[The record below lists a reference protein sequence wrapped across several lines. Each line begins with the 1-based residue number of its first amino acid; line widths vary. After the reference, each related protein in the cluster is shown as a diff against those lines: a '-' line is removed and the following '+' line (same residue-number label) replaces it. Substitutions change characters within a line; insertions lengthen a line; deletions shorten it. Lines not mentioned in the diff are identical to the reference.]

1 VVVCLFAMAAMN
13 ESNAVLLSYTLA
25 YVLCLVV
32 IVYVLNFPGWLT
44 ESYDIVKEFY
54 IKNGMRNFFLDWAI
68 IGLYLLF
75 ADFFIRKLELR
86 GNASKLAVVAAVC
99 VVLYGVFYAIFT
111 RTSSLRGSFYHRW
124 FTRVGPRGL
133 AFEIVLVCSVYFVFQ
148 KLLCKF
154 KYHKLI

>member
-1 VVVCLFAMAAMN
+1 MN

-32 IVYVLNFPGWLT
+32 VVYVLNFPGWIT

-54 IKNGMRNFFLDWAI
+54 IKNGMRNFFIDWVI

-75 ADFFIRKLELR
+75 ADFFIRKLDLR
-86 GNASKLAVVAAVC
+86 SNASKLSVVAAVC
-99 VVLYGVFYAIFT
+99 LVLYPVFYAIFT
-111 RTSSLRGSFYHRW
+111 RVSSLRNTLYYKW
-124 FTRVGPRGL
+124 FTRVGPKGVV
-133 AFEIVLVCSVYFVFQ
+133 FDVVLICSVYFVFQ